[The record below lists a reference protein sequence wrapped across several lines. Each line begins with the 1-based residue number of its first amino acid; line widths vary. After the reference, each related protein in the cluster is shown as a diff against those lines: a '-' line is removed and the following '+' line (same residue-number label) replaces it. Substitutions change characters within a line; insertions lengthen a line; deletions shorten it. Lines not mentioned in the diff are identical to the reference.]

1 MDPASASFALLGLVV
16 IAALIGVALRRGAN
30 RRRRTEAVP
39 ETAELLGLT
48 SLGSTAT
55 LVQFS
60 TDWCAQC
67 PGTRRALTALAAA
80 REGVEFYEID
90 VAAHPDLANRF
101 SIRQTPTVL
110 ILDSADNLVARYHGP
125 TATHIIEADIAE
137 LEGSQP

>member
-16 IAALIGVALRRGAN
+16 LAALIGVGLRRGAN
-30 RRRRTEAVP
+30 RRRRTDTSP
-39 ETAELLGLT
+39 ESSELLGLT

-60 TDWCAQC
+60 TEFCAHC
-67 PGTRRALTALAAA
+67 PGMRRALTGIATP

-90 VAAHPDLANRF
+90 VGAHPDLANRF

-110 ILDSADNLVARYHGP
+110 ILDGAENLVARYHGP
-125 TATHIIEADIAE
+125 TAAHVIEADIAE
-137 LEGSQP
+137 LELHTP